1 MSSNQEKTDH
11 ITQRGRDL
19 LTIIHDAGSDG
30 IMRKGLT
37 DALSEEL
44 DKEDFAQLELLEAQ
58 GFITVERVDIV
69 GHPDV
74 EYLYRRG
81 TRQD

>member
-11 ITQRGRDL
+11 ITQRGHDL
-19 LTIIHDAGSDG
+19 LTIIRDAGSHG

-44 DKEDFAQLELLEAQ
+44 DKEDFAQLELLEVQ
-58 GFITVERVDIV
+58 GFIIVERVDIV
-69 GHPDV
+69 DHQDV
-74 EYLYRRG
+74 EYLYRPG
-81 TRQD
+81 TRHD